1 MVETFLKLL
10 YLQSDFSKALFGSAI
25 KVVYVF
31 HILFSASS
39 MLCQEQS
46 ALPWFPGY
54 SSKLLLAVWILILV
68 LTLTE
73 GIDQNVLRQ

>member
-1 MVETFLKLL
+1 MQEMVETFLKLL

-46 ALPWFPGY
+46 ALP
-54 SSKLLLAVWILILV
+54 
-68 LTLTE
+68 
-73 GIDQNVLRQ
+73 